1 MPNECGGGKSSFARA
16 GQCGWELL
24 TRPDLSVNHTNRAS
38 LLLTLLASAK
48 YQIRLSRINLVE
60 SIVGCLHNF
69 ERIFMSRI
77 LLVDDERNILN
88 ALQRELKDDYEV
100 EAFSSPV
107 EALIRCN
114 NASFDLVISDY
125 KMPEMD
131 GVTFLRKLGNIQ
143 PDAAR
148 LLLSGQVDIDAL
160 VSAINETHIFR
171 FLVKPWDKIELKNS
185 IEQALAFRKVILD
198 TRQEAYFYNLTH
210 DLRKHVETSE
220 KLYRIILVDSDET
233 LLAVMK
239 RGLVQDDHY
248 DGVSGAIHHEIIP
261 GGPDATH
268 KFRFEVETFNAANA
282 ALEYAGQHDF
292 DLVITAQTLP
302 DMDGIHLLGNLQKI
316 RPDAARILSSSNPN
330 KELLSQAINEA
341 HVYSFLCLY
350 WNTSELKADIRRQ
363 VWNIHKL
370 RTIVIQALI
379 SRNLLLENRRLAALQ
394 KKA

>member
-1 MPNECGGGKSSFARA
+1 
-16 GQCGWELL
+16 
-24 TRPDLSVNHTNRAS
+24 
-38 LLLTLLASAK
+38 
-48 YQIRLSRINLVE
+48 
-60 SIVGCLHNF
+60 
-69 ERIFMSRI
+69 MSRI
-77 LLVDDERNILN
+77 LLVDDEQNILN
-88 ALQRELKDDYEV
+88 ALQRELKDDYEIEV
-100 EAFSSPV
+100 FSSPI

-114 NASFDLVISDY
+114 NVSFDLVISDY

-131 GVTFLRKLGNIQ
+131 GVTFLRKFGNIQ

-220 KLYRIILVDSDET
+220 KPYRIILVDGDET
-233 LLAVMK
+233 LLLVMK

-248 DGVSGAIHHEIIP
+248 DGVSGAIHHEVTP

-268 KFRFEVETFNAANA
+268 KFRFEAETFNTANA

-302 DMDGIHLLGNLQKI
+302 DMDGIHLLGKLQKI
-316 RPDAARILSSSNPN
+316 HPDAARILSSSNPN

-350 WNTSELKADIRRQ
+350 WSTSELKTDIRRQ
-363 VWNIHKL
+363 VWNIHQL

>member
-1 MPNECGGGKSSFARA
+1 
-16 GQCGWELL
+16 
-24 TRPDLSVNHTNRAS
+24 
-38 LLLTLLASAK
+38 
-48 YQIRLSRINLVE
+48 
-60 SIVGCLHNF
+60 
-69 ERIFMSRI
+69 MSRI
-77 LLVDDERNILN
+77 LLVDDEWNILN
-88 ALQRELKDDYEV
+88 ALQRELKGDYEI
-100 EAFSSPV
+100 EMFNSPV

-131 GVTFLRKLGNIQ
+131 GVTFLRKLGDSQ

-171 FLVKPWDKIELKNS
+171 FLVKPWERIELKNS

-198 TRQEAYFYNLTH
+198 TRQQAYFYNLTH
-210 DLRKHVETSE
+210 DPRKQVETSE

-239 RGLVQDDHY
+239 RGLVQDNDY
-248 DGVSGAIHHEIIP
+248 NGVSGAIHREIAP
-261 GGPDATH
+261 GEPGAAH
-268 KFRFEVETFNAANA
+268 KFRFEVETFKTANA

-350 WNTSELKADIRRQ
+350 WSTSELKTDIRRQ
-363 VWNIHKL
+363 VWNIHQI

-379 SRNLLLENRRLAALQ
+379 ARDLLLENRRLAALQ
-394 KKA
+394 KKG